1 MVHRAASATRRR
13 HGEPVASE
21 SAAARTSAAAQP
33 SAEAALARA
42 AVSGEQS
49 EGPVESRERTSAYE
63 RSKGD
68 MGDDGASRSERDPPP
83 AWRAGDE
90 REIHRAH

>member
-33 SAEAALARA
+33 SDEAALARA
-42 AVSGEQS
+42 IVSSDQ
-49 EGPVESRERTSAYE
+49 
-63 RSKGD
+63 SKGRIEESTST
-68 MGDDGASRSERDPPP
+68 A
-83 AWRAGDE
+83 
-90 REIHRAH
+90 